1 MTKYNQV
8 TPEIAAQLQAIV
20 GAKRFFAGDAVKD
33 DFSHDEMP
41 IYGKYYPEVVCE
53 AESTEEVS
61 AILRV
66 CYDNN
71 IPVTPRGAGTGLV
84 GGCVPLCGGVVLCTT
99 RMNKIL
105 SYDMNNLV
113 VHIQPGVLLCD
124 LAADA
129 LTHGLMYPP
138 DPGEKTATVGGN
150 VSTNAG
156 GMRAVKYGVTRD
168 YVRGLEVVLADG
180 TVMQVGGKQV
190 KDASGLSLK
199 HLLIGSEGTLAVIT
213 KCLLRLVPKPEASLS
228 VLVPYADLKTGI
240 QSVLTILRAN
250 ANPTAVEFMER
261 KVVALGER
269 FCGVSY
275 PRPDAGSY
283 ILLTFDGRSEEVT
296 ANAARVRSLALQNG
310 ALDFI
315 ELSDARQCADIWRVR
330 GALVKAVEAVSEQEP
345 VDIVVPISRTADFIR
360 FINDLEAQSGMQMV
374 SFGHAGDGNVHLCV
388 VRGERDE
395 ETWQRELHE
404 NMDKAYAEAYRLG
417 GVASGEH
424 GIGLSKRPYFLRQT
438 AKENLQAMN
447 AIKTALDPQHILNN
461 GKSYLTGGNNNAG
474 TF

>member
-1 MTKYNQV
+1 MALDLSALRRIIADENRLLTGADIPAKYQSDV
-8 TPEIAAQLQAIV
+8 LGRVHGSA
-20 GAKRFFAGDAVKD
+20 
-33 DFSHDEMP
+33 
-41 IYGKYYPEVVCE
+41 E
-53 AESTEEVS
+53 ALAFPLSTEEVS
-61 AILRV
+61 ALLSCAHEHRV
-66 CYDNN
+66 
-71 IPVTPRGAGTGLV
+71 PVTPRGAGTNLV
-84 GGCVPLCGGVVLCTT
+84 GSTVPLEGGIILDLSRMDRVLELDEDTMT
-99 RMNKIL
+99 
-105 SYDMNNLV
+105 V
-113 VHIQPGVLLCD
+113 TVEPGMLLQD
-124 LAADA
+124 LQAYVEAR
-129 LTHGLMYPP
+129 GLFYPP
-138 DPGEKTATVGGN
+138 DPGEKASSIGGN
-150 VSTNAG
+150 ISTNAG

-360 FINDLEAQSGMQMV
+360 FINDLEARSGMQMV

-404 NMDKAYAEAYRLG
+404 NMDRAYAEAYRLG